1 MLVIDQVTQLP
12 CLGWGWGMTH
22 TLDYKF
28 RVAKNNFDVMVG
40 TEYGQSR
47 PSFGESLNATSTG
60 SIFGNMKQAYVGLTE
75 NRSEATV
82 DGTPYGDETSLSY
95 FGRINYDF
103 NETYML
109 SLVLRADGSS
119 KFVDGKRWGYFPSV
133 SAGWVVSNEKF
144 MQSTASWLDFLKL
157 RAGWGQNGNKN
168 IGDSFAYM
176 TTFSYGNFG
185 NYSFNN
191 TKDNSTQGAYS
202 TRLANTDLTWET
214 SEQIDLGLDARF
226 LGGRLG
232 LTFDWYSKK
241 TKDLLLY
248 VQIPASTGFANQ
260 WRNAGT
266 VKNTGVELALNWRD
280 QVGEDFHYNI
290 GWNMALNK
298 NEVTEINGAAD
309 YIDGGND
316 LLAQS
321 TRTMARMQVGHPI
334 GFFYGYKSDGV
345 IQNAADLQSYLN
357 ANCNGDAANSKQ
369 GAGIKPGDLKFVDVN
384 GDGVIDDND
393 KTDLG
398 DPHPNVTMGFSL
410 GADYKGFDISVTGYA
425 ALGQQVARSWRK
437 FTDGQYENYTTEVY
451 DYWHGE
457 GTSNR
462 YPLLAPGN
470 TGPNWQEV
478 SDLYVE
484 NAGYFR
490 LQNLTIGYDFTKVW
504 KNSPFQQLR
513 LYFAA
518 QNLFTITKYKGMDP
532 ENGRA
537 INGNE
542 PWVTGVDVC
551 NYPQPRTY
559 MVGVNVKF

>member
-1 MLVIDQVTQLP
+1 
-12 CLGWGWGMTH
+12 
-22 TLDYKF
+22 
-28 RVAKNNFDVMVG
+28 
-40 TEYGQSR
+40 
-47 PSFGESLNATSTG
+47 
-60 SIFGNMKQAYVGLTE
+60 
-75 NRSEATV
+75 
-82 DGTPYGDETSLSY
+82 
-95 FGRINYDF
+95 
-103 NETYML
+103 
-109 SLVLRADGSS
+109 
-119 KFVDGKRWGYFPSV
+119 
-133 SAGWVVSNEKF
+133 

-202 TRLANTDLTWET
+202 TRLANADLTWET